1 MAAEPE
7 ELEFDPAE
15 PAAVLARMD
24 EVAAAGKGWV
34 NFQPAVD
41 ADQEPPPRTKLFGLF
56 SNAGPDVPLCTW
68 VPGQPTSSIG
78 VQHATGPK
86 AADRLKI
93 VERGIPDGWRVRQ
106 DHPKRGLV
114 VEVPGGVPNSRVLD
128 WLLDAGAALSTMRLT
143 GRWRCRWRSP
153 LAW

>member
-7 ELEFDPAE
+7 ELDFDPAE

-128 WLLDAGAALSTMRLT
+128 WLLDAGTALSTMRLT
-143 GRWRCRWRSP
+143 GRWRAIVYAR
-153 LAW
+153 